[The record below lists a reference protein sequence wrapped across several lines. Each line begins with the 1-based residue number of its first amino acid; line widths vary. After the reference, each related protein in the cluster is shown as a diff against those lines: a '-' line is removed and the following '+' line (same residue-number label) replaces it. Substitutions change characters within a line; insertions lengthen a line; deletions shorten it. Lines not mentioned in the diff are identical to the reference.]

1 MKKINRKSSIT
12 LAIITSL
19 FACAVNVDSNR
30 NIDNCEMPAT
40 LSNWTFQLN
49 SFTIYHTR
57 ELETMALRGA
67 VGGLNSEYCDAGKP
81 AAPGSI
87 PPNDSDIEMVS
98 YAPIL
103 DIDGYYI
110 AMYHPTSRYPD
121 NWIMYNQRSNEWCRY
136 DLGENEGPGQ
146 GIRLLLHSQKEN

>member
-1 MKKINRKSSIT
+1 MNKINRKSSIT

-19 FACAVNVDSNR
+19 FTCAVNVDSNTPQDIPPLTSENIPQDSNSPRNIPQICKIDPNTPNR

-67 VGGLNSEYCDAGKP
+67 VGGLNSEYCNAGKP
-81 AAPGSI
+81 AASGSI
-87 PPNDSDIEMVS
+87 PP
-98 YAPIL
+98 
-103 DIDGYYI
+103 
-110 AMYHPTSRYPD
+110 
-121 NWIMYNQRSNEWCRY
+121 
-136 DLGENEGPGQ
+136 
-146 GIRLLLHSQKEN
+146 IRVTLKWLATRPF